1 VEQTGL
7 RLFDELT
14 RDACRAAAHE
24 AVLVWPV
31 ASTEQHG
38 PHLPTGTDAMHAEW
52 VAHEA
57 ARLVDGQVPLV
68 VAPTLRFGSSAHH
81 VPFGGTISLS
91 TDTFYR
97 VVYEGIESFL
107 AGGWHRLF
115 IVNGHGGNHEI
126 IQLVARDA
134 ALRYDVHL
142 AAGSWWAIA
151 RDALRDAGAADA
163 GRFPGHAG
171 RFETSLVMA
180 MRPDLVVPPLPH
192 RDEPGPI
199 GPPAV
204 GGELRVEHHGWWQAI
219 DGYGDSPDLADAE
232 LGGRWLAVGA
242 QEVAKA
248 LAHFDFETREG

>member
-1 VEQTGL
+1 MERTGP
-7 RLFDELT
+7 RMFDELT
-14 RDACRAAAHE
+14 RDACRAAARE

-57 ARLVDGQVPLV
+57 ARLLDGRVPLV
-68 VAPTLRFGSSAHH
+68 VAPTLCFGSSSHH
-81 VPFGGTISLS
+81 VPFGGTMSLS

-97 VVYEGIESFL
+97 VLSESL
-107 AGGWHRLF
+107 ESVIAGDWHRLF

-126 IQLVARDA
+126 IQLVARDL
-134 ALRYDVHL
+134 ALRHDVHV

-151 RDALRDAGAADA
+151 RDALKAAGAADA

-180 MRPDLVVPPLPH
+180 MRPDLVVAPLPH
-192 RDEPGPI
+192 RDDPGP
-199 GPPAV
+199 GAPSFV
-204 GGELRVEHHGWWQAI
+204 GGELRVEHHGSWQAI
-219 DGYGDSPDLADAE
+219 DGYGDSPDLADTD
-232 LGGRWLAVGA
+232 LGRRWLAVGA
-242 QEVAKA
+242 EELARA
-248 LAHFDFETREG
+248 LALFDDETREG

>member
-1 VEQTGL
+1 MELIGL

-81 VPFGGTISLS
+81 VPFGGTMSLS

-97 VVYEGIESFL
+97 VVYEGVESLL

-126 IQLVARDA
+126 IQLVARDI
-134 ALRYDVHL
+134 ALEHDVHV

-151 RDALRDAGAADA
+151 RDALRGSRGRRRGTVPRTCGA
-163 GRFPGHAG
+163 
-171 RFETSLVMA
+171 
-180 MRPDLVVPPLPH
+180 
-192 RDEPGPI
+192 
-199 GPPAV
+199 
-204 GGELRVEHHGWWQAI
+204 LR
-219 DGYGDSPDLADAE
+219 DLAGHGDAP
-232 LGGRWLAVGA
+232 
-242 QEVAKA
+242 
-248 LAHFDFETREG
+248 

>member
-1 VEQTGL
+1 MERTGL

-14 RDACRAAAHE
+14 RDACRAAARE
-24 AVLVWPV
+24 AILVWPV

-57 ARLVDGQVPLV
+57 ARIAGAHVPLV
-68 VAPTLRFGSSAHH
+68 VAPTLCFGSSAHH
-81 VPFGGTISLS
+81 VPFGGTISLA

-97 VVYEGIESFL
+97 VLFEAVESL
-107 AGGWHRLF
+107 VAGGWHRLF

-134 ALRYDVHL
+134 ALRYEVHV

-151 RDALRDAGAADA
+151 RDALQASGAADA

-171 RFETSLVMA
+171 RFETSLVLA
-180 MRPDLVVPPLPH
+180 MRPDLVVEPLPH
-192 RDEPGPI
+192 RDDPGQG
-199 GPPAV
+199 GPSFV
-204 GGELRVEHHGWWQAI
+204 GGDLRVEEHGSWQAI

-232 LGGRWLAVGA
+232 LGRRWLAVGV
-242 QEVAKA
+242 QQVARA
-248 LAHFDFETREG
+248 LAQFDLETRER

>member
-1 VEQTGL
+1 MELIGL

-14 RDACRAAAHE
+14 RDACRAAARE

-97 VVYEGIESFL
+97 VVYEGVESLL

-126 IQLVARDA
+126 IQLVARDI
-134 ALRYDVHL
+134 ALEHDVHV

-151 RDALRDAGAADA
+151 RDALREAGAADA

-180 MRPDLVVPPLPH
+180 MRPELVVPPLPH
-192 RDEPGPI
+192 RDEPGPT
-199 GPPAV
+199 GPPVV

-232 LGGRWLAVGA
+232 LGRRWLMVGS

-248 LAHFDFETREG
+248 FAHFDFETREG